1 MAETQRWGI
10 LPDQA
15 IAQLRKKE
23 WDHRQHLKQRL
34 RHQRPFPIVISLKAP
49 TGQQAVNNLD
59 HFHAFFKAWKNFAYP
74 DLVEWQ
80 QRQFKQLSSQSVPV
94 KLLIPTFDVLV
105 ELLGQQQQLK
115 SWSEKISCLLQQA
128 FVQPQIEHALF
139 ATLVEHLDEMEKFTQ
154 HNWQLL
160 IQLIAQLKPN
170 LGEGHY
176 LRALPLHHVDTK
188 FLEKNLALVEAI
200 CDVLYQGEVQA
211 TGGLLTW
218 LNCLDHP
225 KGWLMIK
232 PLCAKVQQSL
242 GGLPVFQ
249 LSTSVLIQFELPAKH
264 IIVVE
269 NIQSGLALPA
279 LQNSIVVCGGGK
291 NIKWLDA
298 AWLRHKKV
306 YYWGDIDSEGLNIL
320 SMVRQKIPEVTAL
333 MMDEATVLQ
342 FQDRM
347 VDEPDSICF
356 EPLYLTNEELKLFLQ
371 LRARSYTNR
380 RLEQERVSIEWLKI
394 YLKQI
399 SP

>member
-1 MAETQRWGI
+1 
-10 LPDQA
+10 
-15 IAQLRKKE
+15 
-23 WDHRQHLKQRL
+23 
-34 RHQRPFPIVISLKAP
+34 
-49 TGQQAVNNLD
+49 
-59 HFHAFFKAWKNFAYP
+59 
-74 DLVEWQ
+74 
-80 QRQFKQLSSQSVPV
+80 
-94 KLLIPTFDVLV
+94 
-105 ELLGQQQQLK
+105 
-115 SWSEKISCLLQQA
+115 
-128 FVQPQIEHALF
+128 
-139 ATLVEHLDEMEKFTQ
+139 

-291 NIKWLDA
+291 NIKWL
-298 AWLRHKKV
+298 
-306 YYWGDIDSEGLNIL
+306 
-320 SMVRQKIPEVTAL
+320 
-333 MMDEATVLQ
+333 
-342 FQDRM
+342 
-347 VDEPDSICF
+347 
-356 EPLYLTNEELKLFLQ
+356 
-371 LRARSYTNR
+371 
-380 RLEQERVSIEWLKI
+380 
-394 YLKQI
+394 
-399 SP
+399 